1 MPLDPSI
8 PLGVKVPDSTQQ
20 LSSLLNVA
28 AGAQKVQDNSISL
41 QERQALQ
48 GVLSDPN
55 NYTTNGEMDLKKA
68 QANIMRV
75 APTTGMKYMQS
86 IAEAHSAATGAAS
99 ALAKLTDEDRSRIGS
114 ALTAL
119 PDDATPDLVGK
130 TIDALNKQYGSR
142 IDPLVKVFKNGYG
155 IASQN
160 GPDAAKEFRLQYA
173 RGVLPQTTQQQMN
186 TPEGVVVSNGQE
198 SKVVNV
204 KPGVAGM
211 PQGATVP
218 GTQATMQVGPSS
230 LESVET
236 DAQGNKY
243 VVSRTPSGAIV
254 GTRPLQ
260 SASPATPGPF
270 TLPPGET
277 PESLRDM
284 QGQRSAAQAAAN
296 KAPVMHDINR
306 TIVAEANKGLTTG
319 VAGQLLQR
327 VRSATGY
334 VSDKAGDENAT
345 DYNLLGKMLERS
357 ALEAAQSMGPHTNA
371 GLEAAVRANGSLDYT
386 PQAIKKIAYL
396 NDAIVSGMEMYRN
409 GLEKAIGDNGNNVFA
424 KRSFDQEWSKVATPQ
439 VLRLKNA
446 VDNGNREEISSITKE
461 VGGKG
466 SAGARKLHEQLTQLL
481 RLSGQ

>member
-1 MPLDPSI
+1 MPINPTI
-8 PLGVKVPDSTQQ
+8 ALGVKNPDATQQ

-28 AGAQKVQDNSISL
+28 SGAQKVQNDAITL
-41 QERQALQ
+41 QERQAMQ
-48 GVLSDPN
+48 GVMSNPA
-55 NYTTNGEMDLKKA
+55 NYTTDGDFDLKKA

-75 APTTGMKYMQS
+75 APTTGMKFMQS
-86 IAEAHSAATGAAS
+86 IAEAHSAATQAAS
-99 ALAKLTDEDRSRIGS
+99 ALSKLTDDDRSRIGN
-114 ALTAL
+114 ALAAI
-119 PDDATPDLVGK
+119 PDNAPPDVAGK
-130 TIDALNKQYGSR
+130 TIDALSKQYGAR
-142 IDPLVKVFKNGYG
+142 IDPLVRVFKNGYEQ
-155 IASQN
+155 ASRG
-160 GPDAAKEFRLQYA
+160 GPEMAKNFRMLYA
-173 RGVLPQTTQQQMN
+173 RGVLPQTTQQEMD
-186 TPEGVVVSNGQE
+186 TPQGVVVSNGQE

-218 GTQATMQVGPSS
+218 GTQTTMQVGPGS
-230 LESVET
+230 LESVDS

-260 SASPATPGPF
+260 STNPATPGPF

-284 QGQRSAAQAAAN
+284 QGQRSAAQSAAN

-306 TIVAEANKGLTTG
+306 TIVAEANKGLNTG
-319 VAGQLLQR
+319 ALGALTQR
-327 VRSATGY
+327 VASATGY
-334 VSDKAGDENAT
+334 NIGSESAT
-345 DYNLLGKMLERS
+345 DYNVLGKMLERS

-371 GLEAAVRANGSLDYT
+371 GLEAAVRANGSLEYT

-409 GLEKAIGDNGNNVFA
+409 GLEKAIGENGNNVFA

-439 VLRLKNA
+439 VLRFKNA
-446 VDNGNREEISSITKE
+446 VDNGNKEEIDNITKE

-466 SAGARKLHEQLTQLL
+466 SSGARKLHEQLTQLL